1 MLYPVNLELDQFEI
15 VIVGGGEVAY
25 RKCKNFLEF
34 NKSVKVIAPHFLD
47 SFYELEN
54 VVLVQDKYD
63 ERYIE
68 SSQIVVAATDNRLVN
83 EEIAKYC
90 YQHKKLVNVVDNR
103 MLSNYIVPSYVKRGD
118 LLLSVSTGGKSPAL
132 AKKISRELAVEY
144 DDSYEEYVNLLGS
157 LREAIMK
164 RYEDVGVRRKLIK
177 ELISLDYEALKE
189 ESRKYL

>member
-90 YQHKKLVNVVDNR
+90 HQHKKH
-103 MLSNYIVPSYVKRGD
+103 
-118 LLLSVSTGGKSPAL
+118 T
-132 AKKISRELAVEY
+132 
-144 DDSYEEYVNLLGS
+144 DS
-157 LREAIMK
+157 
-164 RYEDVGVRRKLIK
+164 K
-177 ELISLDYEALKE
+177 ESF
-189 ESRKYL
+189 R

>member
-1 MLYPVNLELDQFEI
+1 M
-15 VIVGGGEVAY
+15 
-25 RKCKNFLEF
+25 
-34 NKSVKVIAPHFLD
+34 
-47 SFYELEN
+47 
-54 VVLVQDKYD
+54 
-63 ERYIE
+63 
-68 SSQIVVAATDNRLVN
+68 
-83 EEIAKYC
+83 
-90 YQHKKLVNVVDNR
+90 VDNR

>member
-90 YQHKKLVNVVDNR
+90 HQHEKLVNVVDNR

>member
-1 MLYPVNLELDQFEI
+1 MLYAVNLELDQFEI

-90 YQHKKLVNVVDNR
+90 HQHKKLVNVVDNR

>member
-83 EEIAKYC
+83 EEISKYC
-90 YQHKKLVNVVDNR
+90 HQHKKLVNVVDNR